1 MITHKSEICEFL
13 NVFASL
19 YRFYAPKYAAV
30 KGLHYPNIGA
40 IAYDHG
46 INSMAAA
53 QSLLAKGT
61 AYGLYTVRKAK

>member
-1 MITHKSEICEFL
+1 MKRNFTSACCQYTFICEFL

-30 KGLHYPNIGA
+30 NGLRYPNIGA

-53 QSLLAKGT
+53 QSLLKQAEST
-61 AYGLYTVRKAK
+61 